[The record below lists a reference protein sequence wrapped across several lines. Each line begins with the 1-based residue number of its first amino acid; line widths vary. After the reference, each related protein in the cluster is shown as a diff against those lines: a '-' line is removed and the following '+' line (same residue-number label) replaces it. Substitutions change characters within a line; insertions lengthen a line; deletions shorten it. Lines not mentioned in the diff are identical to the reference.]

1 MTKAQE
7 KALQEEYE
15 RRFNRWE
22 ATLDARDRAKA
33 EGDDENVE
41 RFRVLEK
48 SLVRQIDAMDRVL
61 AIMGYSRT
69 SGENETIEFI
79 KIK

>member
-22 ATLDARDRAKA
+22 ASLDARDRAKA
-33 EGDDENVE
+33 EEDDESVE
-41 RFRVLEK
+41 RLRVLEK
-48 SLVRQIDAMDRVL
+48 SLVNQINAMDKVL
-61 AIMGYSRT
+61 AIMGYSRKC
-69 SGENETIEFI
+69 GENDTIEFV
-79 KIK
+79 KMK